1 MSAFQRRIPGDPARR
16 SFAGML
22 AKLDESV
29 GVVVRALAETGMLN
43 ETVLVCTTDN
53 GGPADG
59 FDFNKASKTFFLQTQ
74 YTALKKKPSLLTGKV
89 VMFLQFS
96 PASMLYQ
103 QQQN

>member
-43 ETVLVCTTDN
+43 ETVLVFTTDN

-59 FDFNKASKTFFLQTQ
+59 FDFNKASNWPLRGVK
-74 YTALKKKPSLLTGKV
+74 
-89 VMFLQFS
+89 
-96 PASMLYQ
+96 
-103 QQQN
+103 